1 MTFQPGETGPKEVE
15 IDLFDDSLVE
25 ATESFN
31 VRLVSTTN
39 PAIQLGDPSSVNI
52 LDNDGKAIILLK
64 TQNVHTKRPALN
76 RDVFHNTT
84 YATYYVGGNNIF
96 WASPKMDRQKPN
108 GQIC

>member
-52 LDNDGKAIILLK
+52 LDNDGKAIGFIK
-64 TQNVHTKRPALN
+64 DTKR
-76 RDVFHNTT
+76 T
-84 YATYYVGGNNIF
+84 Y
-96 WASPKMDRQKPN
+96 
-108 GQIC
+108 